1 MKGGK
6 VSYSS
11 EDMLRFLKYNL
22 SELKLEDVTVTGVI
36 YVYRDNKYGPVLR
49 TVKFSPY
56 LLSSVCAFSR
66 NYLNEVEV
74 DLAVG
79 EVMRN
84 SIRVLKGSQEIG
96 YINLEG
102 VFHFTQAPC
111 LYQSV
116 AWGLATGQGAIAH
129 LSHDNVKN
137 IATALTDWA
146 RRARRYAPDSS
157 ALAHRKEYFLLLAR
171 EFINRQNY
179 RDDSGRDLPSMFWE
193 VAEKRI
199 ISA

>member
-6 VSYSS
+6 VSYSC
-11 EDMLRFLKYNL
+11 EDMLDFLKYNL
-22 SELKLEDVTVTGVI
+22 SELELEDFTVTGVI
-36 YVYRDNKYGPVLR
+36 WVYRDNKYGPVLR
-49 TVKFSPY
+49 TVEFSPY

-79 EVMRN
+79 EAMRN

-111 LYQSV
+111 LYQGV

-129 LSHDNVKN
+129 LSHDTVKN
-137 IATALTDWA
+137 ITATLTDRA
-146 RRARRYAPDSS
+146 KRARIYAPDTS
-157 ALAHRKEYFLLLAR
+157 ALVWHRECFLLLAR
-171 EFINRQNY
+171 AFINRQNY
-179 RDDSGRDLPSMFWE
+179 RDDAGRDLPSMFWE